1 MRISDWSSDVCSSDL
16 DELALRRSATAF
28 DEYELLPRTL
38 VDVSNINGETEIFG
52 RRIPFP
58 LMLAPT
64 GLTRL
69 FHEEAEIAVT
79 RAAAAAGLPYCLST
93 LGTTTIEAFAE
104 ALPGPK
110 LFQIYIFKDR
120 GLTAEFVARAH
131 ACGYDGLVLTV
142 DTLVAGKRERD
153 LANGL
158 SLPPRLSAR
167 GFIEIGRAHV

>member
-1 MRISDWSSDVCSSDL
+1 M
-16 DELALRRSATAF
+16 
-28 DEYELLPRTL
+28 PRTR
-38 VDVSNINGETEIFG
+38 VDGSNINGETEIFG

-120 GLTAEFVARAH
+120 DR
-131 ACGYDGLVLTV
+131 
-142 DTLVAGKRERD
+142 KRT
-153 LANGL
+153 
-158 SLPPRLSAR
+158 RLNSS
-167 GFIEIGRAHV
+167 H

>member
-1 MRISDWSSDVCSSDL
+1 
-16 DELALRRSATAF
+16 
-28 DEYELLPRTL
+28 
-38 VDVSNINGETEIFG
+38 
-52 RRIPFP
+52 
-58 LMLAPT
+58 MLAPT

-120 GLTAEFVARAH
+120 GLTAAFVARAH
-131 ACGYDGLVLTV
+131 ACGYDGLVLPV
-142 DTLVAGKRERD
+142 DTLEVGSGSRRELRWQAG
-153 LANGL
+153 
-158 SLPPRLSAR
+158 
-167 GFIEIGRAHV
+167 